1 MPTGSQAEKERKRYI
16 VAVGVITG
24 KSRAV
29 IAQEAGCQARHVRR
43 LAQELPTRLLISELL
58 RPYQLGL
65 ARCMVLAVNAIVRAL
80 DDQKKTPEDHYA
92 QLAAVDQLTRYLEM
106 AQGQTPSRSVKRSAG
121 RGAPAQRLPDVA

>member
-1 MPTGSQAEKERKRYI
+1 MPTSSQAEKERKRYI

-43 LAQELPTRLLISELL
+43 LAQDLPTRLLISDLL
-58 RPYQLGL
+58 RPYQLRL

-80 DDQKKTPEDHYA
+80 DALT
-92 QLAAVDQLTRYLEM
+92 TRYLEM

-121 RGAPAQRLPDVA
+121 RGSPAQRLPDVA